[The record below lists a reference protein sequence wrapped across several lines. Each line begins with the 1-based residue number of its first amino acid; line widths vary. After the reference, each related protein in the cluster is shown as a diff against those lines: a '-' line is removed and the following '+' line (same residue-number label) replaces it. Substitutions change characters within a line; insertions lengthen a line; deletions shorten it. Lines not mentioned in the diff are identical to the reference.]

1 MREVLQ
7 DVAYAWRVFRRAP
20 AVAGSA
26 VLSIAVT
33 VGLGAVVFTAAEA
46 VLLKPLPYQ
55 RPQDLVQ
62 LSSVGRLAP
71 WVSWSDMQDVARR
84 ARSFSSVGVYH
95 YALLNLKGTGGSLP
109 EALYGLYVSASLF
122 PTLGVTP
129 MIGRNILPEE
139 DQPGRNHEIVLSYG
153 LWKRLF
159 GGDRNVIGRSLTAN
173 GYEYRIIAV
182 MPAGFDFPLRLAT
195 TVRTPSPYMEF
206 WAPIGQDAAHDERRN
221 TSYGAVARLR
231 AGVSE
236 AEADQELASIAKVL
250 GAEYPRSNQDR
261 PIRLVRLVKRTLSG
275 PRASLG
281 VLMAAAVLFLL
292 IGCSNVANLLLA
304 RSLARRHELAVRS
317 ALGASRWRILRQ
329 LMTESC
335 VLAAA
340 GGVLGYLL
348 AFGAWRALPA
358 VVPQN
363 VPRLAEAA
371 VDWRV
376 FLFALAAAIGNGVLF
391 GIAPAWDG
399 AGVEAGEGL
408 RGTGGR
414 GWTSGVRDRARTAI
428 VIAEVAFTV
437 VLVVA
442 GVQLGYAFV
451 HLMSGGVGFEPKG
464 LLASIIV
471 PQGPEYQ
478 NAGHWEAFYRRL
490 VDRARAL
497 PGVESAGVV
506 DALPFS
512 GENNGAYVRTDDMPA
527 SVAKDREIAEYDLV
541 SAEYL
546 QTLGV
551 RLLRGRWFTRA
562 EEDRAPD
569 AVLIDERAA
578 RTFFSG
584 RDPVG
589 RRICVNCTE
598 GQAPDWKRVIG
609 VVSSI
614 RHASLDAAPD
624 AEIYAAGGA
633 LTAAQFLVLRVRG
646 RATDLVTPLRELVTG
661 IDPAVPVYL
670 SAEMTALIG
679 DSVQDRRFLVLLL
692 ALTAMLA
699 LLLAAGGL
707 YGVVSYTA
715 SMRTRE
721 IGVRMALGASRG
733 DVRSLVLLDAMG
745 MTAGGVAIGVAGAIA
760 ATRVLSGMLAGL
772 GPAGAG
778 SVIFGAGIV
787 TVTAAAASLIPARR
801 AMRVDPMVAL
811 RHE

>member
-1 MREVLQ
+1 MTEVLR
-7 DVAYAWRVFRRAP
+7 DAVYAMRVFRRAP
-20 AVAGSA
+20 AVAASA

-33 VGLGAVVFTAAEA
+33 VGLGAVVFTAVEA
-46 VLLKPLPYQ
+46 VLLKPLPYE
-55 RPQDLVQ
+55 RPRELVQ
-62 LSSVGRLAP
+62 LSSGGRLAP
-71 WVSWSDMQDVARR
+71 WVSWSDMQDVARGEG
-84 ARSFSSVGVYH
+84 SFSSAGVYH
-95 YALLNLKGTGGSLP
+95 YALLNLRGSGGSLP

-139 DQPGRNHEIVLSYG
+139 DQPGRNHEIILSYG

-159 GGDRNVIGRSLTAN
+159 GGDRHVVGRSLTAN
-173 GYEYRIIAV
+173 GYEYRIIGV
-182 MPAGFDFPLRLAT
+182 MPAGFDFPLRMAT

-206 WAPIGQDAAHDERRN
+206 WAPLGQDAAHDDRRN
-221 TSYGAVARLR
+221 TPYGAVARLR
-231 AGVSE
+231 PGVSV
-236 AEADQELASIAKVL
+236 AGAAQELASISRVL
-250 GAEYPRSNQDR
+250 AQRYPRSNQDR
-261 PIRLVRLVKRTLSG
+261 EIRLAPLVKQTLSG
-275 PRASLG
+275 PRAALG
-281 VLMAAAVLFLL
+281 VLMAAAVLFML

-329 LMTESC
+329 LLTESC

-348 AFGAWRALPA
+348 ALAAWRVLPA
-358 VVPQN
+358 VAPQN

-376 FLFALAAAIGNGVLF
+376 FLFALAAAVGNGVLF

-399 AGVEAGEGL
+399 AGVEAGGGF
-408 RGTGGR
+408 RAAGGR
-414 GWTSGVRDRARTAI
+414 GSTGAMRKRARTGI

-442 GVQLGYAFV
+442 GSQLGYAFV
-451 HLMSGGVGFEPKG
+451 RLMAGGVGFEPKG

-471 PQGPEYQ
+471 PQGQEYQ
-478 NAGHWEAFYRRL
+478 NPGHWQAFYRRL
-490 VDRARAL
+490 IDRARTL
-497 PGVESAGVV
+497 PGVVSAGVV

-512 GENNGAYVRTDDMPA
+512 GENNGAYVRTDEMPA
-527 SVAKDREIAEYDLV
+527 SGGKERETAEYDLV

-551 RLLRGRWFTRA
+551 RLLRGRWFTRD
-562 EEDRAPD
+562 EEERAPD
-569 AVLIDERAA
+569 VVLVDERAA
-578 RTFFSG
+578 KAFFAG

-589 RRICVNCTE
+589 RRICVNCAD
-598 GQAPDWKRVIG
+598 GQAPDWRRVIG

-614 RHASLDAAPD
+614 RHASLDRAADP
-624 AEIYAAGGA
+624 EIYAAGGA
-633 LTAAQFLVLRVRG
+633 LKAAQFLVLRVRG
-646 RATDLVTPLRELVTG
+646 RATDLVSPLRKLVAG

-679 DSVQDRRFLVLLL
+679 DSVQDRRFLMLLL
-692 ALTAMLA
+692 ALTATLA

-733 DVRSLVLLDAMG
+733 DVRRLVLLDAMG
-745 MTAGGVAIGVAGAIA
+745 MAAAGVAMGVAGAIV

-772 GPAGAG
+772 SSAGLG
-778 SVIFGAGIV
+778 GVIFGAGSV
-787 TVTAAAASLIPARR
+787 SVTAAGASLIPARR